1 MRLTELGN
9 RRGWRV
15 EERIVKGD
23 WGFPGGSVGKESMCN
38 AGDCLQHRRPG
49 FIPWVQKIPWRRKW
63 QPMLVFSPGESHG
76 QRSLAGYSLWGRK
89 SPSETQL
96 SD

>member
-38 AGDCLQHRRPG
+38 AGDCLQCRRHSSVG
-49 FIPWVQKIPWRRKW
+49 SIPRSRR
-63 QPMLVFSPGESHG
+63 SPGEGSG
-76 QRSLAGYSLWGRK
+76 NPLPFSCLKNPMDRGAWQAV
-89 SPSETQL
+89 
-96 SD
+96 